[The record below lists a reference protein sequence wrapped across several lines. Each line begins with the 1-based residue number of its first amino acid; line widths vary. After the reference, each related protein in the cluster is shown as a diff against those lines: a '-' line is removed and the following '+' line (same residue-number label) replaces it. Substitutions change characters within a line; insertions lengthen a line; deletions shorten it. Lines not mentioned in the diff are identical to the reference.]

1 MGTTRIEDKKRSP
14 TPARARVLYSRNGH
28 LKTGTQGAFDANA
41 LDRTFARSPR
51 AAPARGGGRIR
62 RGGYISC
69 GAGSRRT
76 SRPTAA
82 AAAGSERE
90 EEDRRAR
97 RRGVR
102 AGTTT
107 TTARI
112 RDWRANA
119 TEVEAAPRRR
129 PAGLLPMRGLA
140 CIAGRTS
147 SLIRVGRIPSSA
159 PESSRTTT
167 TTGRSPPPGG

>member
-1 MGTTRIEDKKRSP
+1 MTRIEEKKRSL

-41 LDRTFARSPR
+41 PDRTFARSPR

-76 SRPTAA
+76 SRPTA

-129 PAGLLPMRGLA
+129 PAGLLPMRSRA

-147 SLIRVGRIPSSA
+147 SSIRVGRIPSSA